1 MINRIK
7 QVMNYKQMS
16 PASFADCINVN
27 RSSVTHIFTGRN
39 QPSLDVAKKILK
51 AFPEISSDW
60 LIMGTG
66 TMLRGDFSPAISSA
80 GVATT
85 QDSAQQP
92 TKVSGTIQPDLFAD
106 FEEVENEIAA
116 PSETPATMSESVNTQ
131 PQIVSASEPV
141 DNNNNVEET
150 VRPSKRVRSGET
162 HIQDT
167 PQKRERIL
175 KSQEERKLVR
185 VVFFYSDRTCE
196 VYNPS

>member
-1 MINRIK
+1 
-7 QVMNYKQMS
+7 MS

-66 TMLRGDFSPAISSA
+66 TMLRDDFSPAISSA

-85 QDSAQQP
+85 QDSAQHP

-116 PSETPATMSESVNTQ
+116 PSETPVTMSESVNTR